1 MPPAMP
7 STAMSCRIPRPVI
20 DMTVNSSSSPGNDIQ
35 ASTKRCTT
43 RSGLPPRKPDVPPIS
58 PATTTLRVV
67 AANPTNIEMR
77 AP

>member
-7 STAMSCRIPRPVI
+7 STTMSCKIPRPVI

-35 ASTKRCTT
+35 ASTNLCTT
-43 RSGLPPRKPDVPPIS
+43 KSSLPPRNPDVPPIS
-58 PATTTLRVV
+58 PATTTFRVV
-67 AANPTNIEMR
+67 AANPTNSEMR